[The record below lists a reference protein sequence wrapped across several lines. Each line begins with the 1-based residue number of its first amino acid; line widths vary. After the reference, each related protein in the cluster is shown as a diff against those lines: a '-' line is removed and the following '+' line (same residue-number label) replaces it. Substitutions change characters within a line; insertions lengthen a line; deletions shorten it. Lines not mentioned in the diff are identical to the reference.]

1 MSAANALLQRL
12 VPKDKRFFPLFDEF
26 GSIVLKASECYGK
39 LLRSED
45 AAVKKALVVEIE
57 QFENRGD
64 ALIHKIVTELT
75 ATFITPFDR
84 EDIHRLAS
92 TLDGILDDILAGAR
106 RVVLYEVHK
115 VPAQLVEMGD
125 KVQAC
130 GKIAAEC
137 LSHLRAIR
145 NPKEFANKIHE
156 MQLLK
161 SGADEIFLQGVASL
175 YAAEPNSTEVLKL
188 REIYYATMDALKY
201 FQELSFALEAILI
214 KTT

>member
-1 MSAANALLQRL
+1 MGAANALIQRL
-12 VPKDKRFFPLFDEF
+12 LPKDKRFFPLFDEF
-26 GSIVLKASECYGK
+26 GSIVLRASEAYGK
-39 LLRSED
+39 LLRSAD
-45 AAVKKALVVEIE
+45 PTAQKALVAEIE
-57 QFENRGD
+57 QYESRGD

-92 TLDGILDDILAGAR
+92 TLDGVLDDIQAGAR
-106 RVVLYEVHK
+106 RIVLYEVHT
-115 VPAQLVEMGD
+115 VPAQLVTLGNQIESS
-125 KVQAC
+125 

-137 LSHLRAIR
+137 LTHLKNIR
-145 NPKEFANKIHE
+145 NPKEFAQRIRDLQVNK
-156 MQLLK
+156 
-161 SGADEIFLQGVASL
+161 SNADEVFLQGVAGL
-175 YAAEPNSTEVLKL
+175 YAAHPNSTEVLKL